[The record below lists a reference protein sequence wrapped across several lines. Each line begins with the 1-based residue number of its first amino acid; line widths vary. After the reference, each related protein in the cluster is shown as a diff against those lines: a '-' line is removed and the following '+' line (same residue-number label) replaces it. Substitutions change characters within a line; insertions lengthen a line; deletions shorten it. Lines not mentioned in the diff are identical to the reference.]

1 MIGFGARETPTPTP
15 DPREQSSLFEVG
27 EGGSS
32 KRRIQMSSKAY
43 P

>member
-1 MIGFGARETPTPTP
+1 MIGFGARETPTP
-15 DPREQSSLFEVG
+15 DPREQSSLSGVG

-32 KRRIQMSSKAY
+32 KRRIQMPSKAY